1 MSESMAT
8 FQNAFYIGNN
18 FNAILYGVELVLY
31 SMTVRAMFGKKARQT
46 RSSRSNAFFL
56 FFSTALLCLN
66 TVFVATEAVFGEEMW
81 IVNKDYPGGQ
91 DAYLNDFAAVWYQ
104 TFGTAASVAL
114 NLLSDGLLIYRC
126 FVVWDDIRVV
136 LFPIVLYLGT
146 FSVGIAQLIESGKP
160 QSSYFLGLAHTLG
173 VSYTS
178 CVISLNLIVSGLIC
192 GRIVYKGRTI
202 ARHIGFDVGRDYVT
216 AAAILVESAALYALT
231 GVAYVVAFA
240 LNSQLEI
247 FFLSIYVMMTCIAP
261 QMIILRV
268 VRGRAWTRNTSA
280 VTDTNLEFTK
290 SAQAAT
296 ETQLEFGA
304 STEDVER
311 KHAEFVATQQSNA
324 STVEVV

>member
-31 SMTVRAMFGKKARQT
+31 FMTVRAMFNKKTRQT
-46 RSSRSNAFFL
+46 RSARSNTFFL

-91 DAYLNDFAAVWYQ
+91 DAYLNDFASVWYQ
-104 TFGTAASVAL
+104 TFGTAASIAL

-126 FVVWDDIRVV
+126 FIVWSDIRIVI
-136 LFPIVLYLGT
+136 FPILLYLGT
-146 FSVGIAQLIESGKP
+146 FSVGIAQLVVSGQPK
-160 QSSYFLGLAHTLG
+160 SNYFLGLAHTLG

-192 GRIVYKGRTI
+192 GCIVFRSRNI
-202 ARHIGFDVGRDYVT
+202 ARQVGHDVGRDYVT
-216 AAAILVESAALYALT
+216 AAAIIVESAALYALT
-231 GVAYVVAFA
+231 GVAYLVAFA
-240 LNSQLEI
+240 INSQLEV
-247 FFLSIYVMMTCIAP
+247 FFLSVYVMMTCIAP

-280 VTDTNLEFTK
+280 MTSTNLEFTH

-296 ETQLEFGA
+296 ATQLEFDA
-304 STEDVER
+304 AD

-324 STVEVV
+324 STVDVV